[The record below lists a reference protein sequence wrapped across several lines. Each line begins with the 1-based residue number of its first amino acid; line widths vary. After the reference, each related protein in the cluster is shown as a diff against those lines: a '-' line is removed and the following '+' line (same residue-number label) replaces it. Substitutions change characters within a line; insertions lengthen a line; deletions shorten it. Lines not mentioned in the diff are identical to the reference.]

1 MSQTNKLLRLAG
13 QLEALPK
20 QSALKQ
26 NKFQLET
33 IREKATTHGTN
44 LSRSFTQLQVLRS
57 IVEDPHRLGPEL
69 KAQCKS
75 LRQAAQT
82 LAQQAKTS
90 QPEKPRITAALDT
103 LSKQSSAVAESVSN
117 AWDEA
122 NKDVIDMTQA
132 LIDLTAKFDPTTQLR
147 LQTALNTFKS
157 VGKPNDPQVIARYQA
172 ARVHLQEL
180 RQQVAIPGSVG
191 QFLAEALAGK
201 GSIGSLLCTEV
212 QAFLEDHPVLK
223 SRLTVKLS

>member
-26 NKFQLET
+26 GKFLLET
-33 IREKATTHGTN
+33 IREKATTHATS
-44 LSRSFTQLQVLRS
+44 LSRSFAQLQVLRS
-57 IVEDPHRLGPEL
+57 IVETPRRLSPEL

-75 LRQAAQT
+75 LRVVAQT

-90 QPEKPRITAALDT
+90 QPDKPKITGALDT
-103 LSKQSSAVAESVSN
+103 LAKQSAAVAESVSS

-122 NKDVIDMTQA
+122 NRDVIDMTQA
-132 LIDLTAKFDPTTQLR
+132 LIDLTAKFDPATQVR
-147 LQTALNTFKS
+147 LQTALDAFTS
-157 VGKPNDPQVIARYQA
+157 VGKPSDPQVIARYQA
-172 ARVHLQEL
+172 ARSHLQEL
-180 RQQVAIPGSVG
+180 RQQVAIAGSVG
-191 QFLAEALAGK
+191 KFLSEALAGR
-201 GSIGSLLCTEV
+201 GSIGSLLSTEV
-212 QAFLEDHPVLK
+212 QAFLDAHPVLK